1 MAEKNAAI
9 DFLLTDTCWTKV
21 PPFIEIVWSHSFLI
35 IQNHIV
41 KHPEEI
47 VINISRQGFT
57 EATSRPHEFFTSTE
71 FSQYVRIV
79 FGVREVTH
87 PRWSVAIEVAK
98 FICWEFLEALVS
110 VVRQD
115 RMDAVDFNVEEMDV
129 VGRLKVRHVGG
140 WVVRKI
146 LTRARNYTRK
156 NVYTNYSSTLAKV
169 ETKQRV
175 CELLEENVI
184 QSFDQLQETSVL
196 QKTLWVTE
204 ARQYSQR
211 GLLHISDNGFLFFM
225 KLEQRRVQQLN
236 VRVLKK
242 ERDNMVEAAIRTLLM
257 DEDVQESWLRCFS
270 KDDVEKSKVFV

>member
-1 MAEKNAAI
+1 M
-9 DFLLTDTCWTKV
+9 
-21 PPFIEIVWSHSFLI
+21 
-35 IQNHIV
+35 
-41 KHPEEI
+41 
-47 VINISRQGFT
+47 
-57 EATSRPHEFFTSTE
+57 
-71 FSQYVRIV
+71 
-79 FGVREVTH
+79 
-87 PRWSVAIEVAK
+87 AIEVAK

-196 QKTLWVTE
+196 QKTL
-204 ARQYSQR
+204 
-211 GLLHISDNGFLFFM
+211 
-225 KLEQRRVQQLN
+225 
-236 VRVLKK
+236 
-242 ERDNMVEAAIRTLLM
+242 
-257 DEDVQESWLRCFS
+257 
-270 KDDVEKSKVFV
+270 

>member
-1 MAEKNAAI
+1 MLDGPVRACFEDEDVDVQLELLDIYDRFTRHESSPSSPSDECFNKCREHLLAMKTSPCSVVSSFMAGKNAAI

-35 IQNHIV
+35 IENHIV
-41 KHPEEI
+41 RHPEEI

-87 PRWSVAIEVAK
+87 PQWSVAIEVAK

-129 VGRLKVRHVGG
+129 VGRLKVRHG

-169 ETKQRV
+169 ETKQSV

-196 QKTLWVTE
+196 QKTL
-204 ARQYSQR
+204 
-211 GLLHISDNGFLFFM
+211 
-225 KLEQRRVQQLN
+225 
-236 VRVLKK
+236 
-242 ERDNMVEAAIRTLLM
+242 
-257 DEDVQESWLRCFS
+257 
-270 KDDVEKSKVFV
+270 

>member
-1 MAEKNAAI
+1 MSLTFQGKDLLRQLRDRMN
-9 DFLLTDTCWTKV
+9 FLPALN
-21 PPFIEIVWSHSFLI
+21 FHSMFVL
-35 IQNHIV
+35 
-41 KHPEEI
+41 
-47 VINISRQGFT
+47 SL
-57 EATSRPHEFFTSTE
+57 
-71 FSQYVRIV
+71 
-79 FGVREVTH
+79 VREVTH
-87 PRWSVAIEVAK
+87 PQWSVAIEVAK

-196 QKTLWVTE
+196 QKTL
-204 ARQYSQR
+204 
-211 GLLHISDNGFLFFM
+211 
-225 KLEQRRVQQLN
+225 
-236 VRVLKK
+236 
-242 ERDNMVEAAIRTLLM
+242 
-257 DEDVQESWLRCFS
+257 
-270 KDDVEKSKVFV
+270 

>member
-1 MAEKNAAI
+1 MKTSPCSVVSSFMAEKNAAI

-21 PPFIEIVWSHSFLI
+21 PPFTEIVWSHSFLI

-87 PRWSVAIEVAK
+87 PQWSVAIEVAK

-140 WVVRKI
+140 WVVRKL

-175 CELLEENVI
+175 CELLEE
-184 QSFDQLQETSVL
+184 
-196 QKTLWVTE
+196 TLFNH
-204 ARQYSQR
+204 S
-211 GLLHISDNGFLFFM
+211 ISSKKRLYFKRLF
-225 KLEQRRVQQLN
+225 E
-236 VRVLKK
+236 
-242 ERDNMVEAAIRTLLM
+242 
-257 DEDVQESWLRCFS
+257 
-270 KDDVEKSKVFV
+270 